1 MDQKPIKALG
11 LFVALIFIM
20 ACSLV
25 NGGGSQPIVENT
37 PSEEETQVIVTE
49 ETSTSIEV
57 TEEPIVSSGGMPV
70 TGEGLCANSY
80 YPVREGATWSYN
92 GTSSA
97 APAYSYTDTITSIR
111 ADGFTLTTQYDNL
124 TRTQE
129 WSCTPDGISAVSM
142 GGGLSTSMS
151 TLVIETQ
158 SASGV
163 TYPVSISPGDTWQHQ
178 IDFTGTMDMAGEA
191 SEASGFVFSEFTAL
205 GTESI
210 TVPAGTFDAMKVEV
224 YTTFDALVN
233 FQGTSVPVMFIST
246 STSWF
251 TQGVGWIKSESNSE
265 FMGQATSETLELQS
279 YSIP

>member
-1 MDQKPIKALG
+1 MDHKPIKLFG
-11 LFVALIFIM
+11 LFIILIFIM
-20 ACSLV
+20 ACSLP
-25 NGGGSQPIVENT
+25 GGGASQPVEAT
-37 PSEEETQVIVTE
+37 EDATAPETATQVQVTE
-49 ETSTSIEV
+49 ESVESST
-57 TEEPIVSSGGMPV
+57 GMPV
-70 TGEGLCANSY
+70 AGDGLCANPY
-80 YPVREGATWSYN
+80 YPVREGSTWGYS

-97 APAYSYTDTITSIR
+97 APDYSYTDTITSVH

-129 WSCTPDGISAVSM
+129 WSCTDEGISAISM

-151 TLVIETQ
+151 NLVIETQ

-163 TYPVSISPGDTWQHQ
+163 TYPVSISTGDTWQHQ
-178 IDFTGTMDMAGEA
+178 IDFTGTMDIAGET

-205 GTESI
+205 GMENV

-251 TQGVGWIKSESNSE
+251 AEGVGWVRSESSSE
-265 FMGQATSETLELQS
+265 FMGQSTTETVELQW
-279 YSIP
+279 YNIP